1 MKRSY
6 SYQYTK
12 VANEAKRANT
22 RLRAIEKA
30 NLTRT
35 SAYENVRRMGFDD
48 SKHIAYTKNGEIKFR
63 TDVSKM
69 SESELKEHQRV
80 IEYFL
85 QSKSSKV
92 GEIKKRRQQAY
103 DKWKKEKERQG
114 QNIDMD
120 VNEFSEFWELSIIKK
135 LKDAYG
141 SEEVEYMVL
150 TYGESTVIETI
161 QEMEKEG
168 LNPYNMSIQE
178 IHNRMENFNKHKKKE
193 EQNTLNLKMLQMREA
208 LKSHKS
214 T

>member
-30 NLTRT
+30 NLTNT
-35 SAYENVRRMGFDD
+35 SAYKNVRRMGFDG

-69 SESELKEHQRV
+69 TESELKEHKRV
-80 IEYFL
+80 IEDFL
-85 QSKSSKV
+85 QSKSSKA
-92 GEIKKRRQQAY
+92 GEIKKRRQEAY
-103 DKWKKEKERQG
+103 NKWKKEKERQG

-178 IHNRMENFNKHKKKE
+178 IHNRMENFNKYKKKG
-193 EQNTLNLKMLQMREA
+193 
-208 LKSHKS
+208 
-214 T
+214 

>member
-35 SAYENVRRMGFDD
+35 SAYENVRRMVFDD

-80 IEYFL
+80 IEDFL
-85 QSKSSKV
+85 QSKSSKA
-92 GEIKKRRQQAY
+92 GEIKKRRQKAY
-103 DKWKKEKERQG
+103 DKWMKEKERQG

-120 VNEFSEFWELSIIKK
+120 VNEFSEFWELSNIKK

-168 LNPYNMSIQE
+168 LNLYNMSIQE
-178 IHNRMENFNKHKKKE
+178 IHNRMENFNKYKKKG
-193 EQNTLNLKMLQMREA
+193 
-208 LKSHKS
+208 
-214 T
+214 

>member
-6 SYQYTK
+6 NYNYTK
-12 VANEAKRANT
+12 VASEAKRANT

-30 NLTRT
+30 NLTKT

-69 SESELKEHQRV
+69 SESELKEHKRV
-80 IEYFL
+80 IEDFL

-120 VNEFSEFWELSIIKK
+120 VNEFSEFWDLSIIKK

-141 SEEVEYMVL
+141 SEEVEYMVI
-150 TYGESTVIETI
+150 TYDESTVIETI

-178 IHNRMENFNKHKKKE
+178 IHNRMENFNKYKKKG
-193 EQNTLNLKMLQMREA
+193 
-208 LKSHKS
+208 
-214 T
+214 

>member
-1 MKRSY
+1 MKMSY
-6 SYQYTK
+6 SYQYAK
-12 VANEAKRANT
+12 VSSEAKRANT
-22 RLRAIEKA
+22 RLRALEKA
-30 NLTRT
+30 NLTKT

-80 IEYFL
+80 IEDFL
-85 QSKSSKV
+85 QSKSSKA
-92 GEIKKRRQQAY
+92 GEIKKRRQKAY

-161 QEMEKEG
+161 EEMEKEG

-178 IHNRMENFNKHKKKE
+178 INNRMENFNKYKKKG
-193 EQNTLNLKMLQMREA
+193 
-208 LKSHKS
+208 
-214 T
+214 

>member
-1 MKRSY
+1 MKRGY

-30 NLTRT
+30 NLTKT

-80 IEYFL
+80 IEDFL

-92 GEIKKRRQQAY
+92 GEIKKRRQKAY

-135 LKDAYG
+135 LKEAYG

-161 QEMEKEG
+161 TEMEKEG
-168 LNPYNMSIQE
+168 LNPYNMSIGE
-178 IHNRMENFNKHKKKE
+178 IHNRMENFNKHKKKG
-193 EQNTLNLKMLQMREA
+193 
-208 LKSHKS
+208 
-214 T
+214 

>member
-80 IEYFL
+80 IEDFL

-120 VNEFSEFWELSIIKK
+120 VDEFSEFWELSIIKK
-135 LKDAYG
+135 LKNAYG
-141 SEEVEYMVL
+141 SEEVEYMVI

-168 LNPYNMSIQE
+168 LNPYNMSIEE
-178 IHNRMENFNKHKKKE
+178 IHNRMENFNKYKKKG
-193 EQNTLNLKMLQMREA
+193 
-208 LKSHKS
+208 
-214 T
+214 

>member
-30 NLTRT
+30 NLTKT

-80 IEYFL
+80 IEDFL

-135 LKDAYG
+135 LKEAYG
-141 SEEVEYMVL
+141 SEEVEYMVI

-168 LNPYNMSIQE
+168 LNPYNMSLEE
-178 IHNRMENFNKHKKKE
+178 IHNRMENFNKYKKKG
-193 EQNTLNLKMLQMREA
+193 
-208 LKSHKS
+208 
-214 T
+214 

>member
-1 MKRSY
+1 MKRNY

-30 NLTRT
+30 NLTNT

-48 SKHIAYTKNGEIKFR
+48 SKHIAYTKKGEIKFR

-80 IEYFL
+80 IEDFL

-114 QNIDMD
+114 QTIDMD

-135 LKDAYG
+135 LKNAYG

-161 QEMEKEG
+161 TEMEKEG

-178 IHNRMENFNKHKKKE
+178 LENRMENFNNHKKKG
-193 EQNTLNLKMLQMREA
+193 
-208 LKSHKS
+208 
-214 T
+214 

>member
-6 SYQYTK
+6 NYNYTK
-12 VANEAKRANT
+12 VASEAKRANT

-30 NLTRT
+30 NLTNT

-80 IEYFL
+80 IEDFL

-135 LKDAYG
+135 LKNAYG
-141 SEEVEYMVL
+141 SEEVEYMVR

-161 QEMEKEG
+161 TEMEKEG
-168 LNPYNMSIQE
+168 LNPYNMSIEE
-178 IHNRMENFNKHKKKE
+178 IHNRMENFNKYKKKG
-193 EQNTLNLKMLQMREA
+193 
-208 LKSHKS
+208 
-214 T
+214 

>member
-6 SYQYTK
+6 NYNYTK
-12 VANEAKRANT
+12 VASEAKRANT

-30 NLTRT
+30 NLTNT
-35 SAYENVRRMGFDD
+35 SAYENVRRMGFDG
-48 SKHIAYTKNGEIKFR
+48 SKHIAYTKKGEIKFR

-80 IEYFL
+80 IEDFL

-141 SEEVEYMVL
+141 SEEVEYMVI

-161 QEMEKEG
+161 TEMEKEG
-168 LNPYNMSIQE
+168 LNPYNMTLDE
-178 IHNRMENFNKHKKKE
+178 IHNRMENFNKYKKKG
-193 EQNTLNLKMLQMREA
+193 
-208 LKSHKS
+208 
-214 T
+214 

>member
-1 MKRSY
+1 MRKGY

-22 RLRAIEKA
+22 RLRSLEKA
-30 NLTRT
+30 NLTKT

-69 SESELKEHQRV
+69 SETELKEHQRI
-80 IEYFL
+80 IEDFL

-92 GEIKKRRQQAY
+92 GEIKKRRQKAY

-141 SEEVEYMVL
+141 SVEVEVMVL
-150 TYGESTVIETI
+150 SYGESTVNETI

-168 LNPYNMSIQE
+168 LNPYNTTIQE
-178 IHNRMENFNKHKKKE
+178 LHNRMENFNKHKKKG
-193 EQNTLNLKMLQMREA
+193 
-208 LKSHKS
+208 
-214 T
+214 

>member
-1 MKRSY
+1 MARRY

-30 NLTRT
+30 NLTKT
-35 SAYENVRRMGFDD
+35 SAYEYVRRLGFDD
-48 SKHIAYTKNGEIKFR
+48 SKNIAYTKKGEIKFR

-69 SESELKEHQRV
+69 SETELKEHQRV
-80 IEYFL
+80 IEDFL
-85 QSKSSKV
+85 QSKSSKA
-92 GEIKKRRQQAY
+92 GEIKKRRQRAY
-103 DKWKKEKERQG
+103 EKWKKEKERQG

-120 VNEFSEFWELSIIKK
+120 VNEFSEFWELSVIKK
-135 LKDAYG
+135 LKNAYG
-141 SEEVEYMVL
+141 SVEVEVMVL

-178 IHNRMENFNKHKKKE
+178 LHNRMENFNKHKK
-193 EQNTLNLKMLQMREA
+193 RG
-208 LKSHKS
+208 
-214 T
+214 

>member
-1 MKRSY
+1 MKKSY

-12 VANEAKRANT
+12 VASEAKRANT

-30 NLTRT
+30 NLTKT

-48 SKHIAYTKNGEIKFR
+48 SKHIAYTKKGEIKFR

-80 IEYFL
+80 IEDFL

-92 GEIKKRRQQAY
+92 GEIKKRRQKAY

-135 LKDAYG
+135 LKNAYG
-141 SEEVEYMVL
+141 SEEVEYMVI

-161 QEMEKEG
+161 TEMEKEG
-168 LNPYNMSIQE
+168 LNPYNMSLDE
-178 IHNRMENFNKHKKKE
+178 IHNRMENFNKYKKKG
-193 EQNTLNLKMLQMREA
+193 
-208 LKSHKS
+208 
-214 T
+214 

>member
-30 NLTRT
+30 NFTNT
-35 SAYENVRRMGFDD
+35 SAYENVRRMVFDD
-48 SKHIAYTKNGEIKFR
+48 SKNISYTKKGEIKFR

-69 SESELKEHQRV
+69 SESELKDHQRV
-80 IEYFL
+80 IEDFL
-85 QSKSSKV
+85 QSKSSKA

-103 DKWKKEKERQG
+103 NKWKKEKERQG

-161 QEMEKEG
+161 TEMEKEG

-178 IHNRMENFNKHKKKE
+178 IHNRMENFNKYKKKG
-193 EQNTLNLKMLQMREA
+193 
-208 LKSHKS
+208 
-214 T
+214 

>member
-12 VANEAKRANT
+12 VASEAKRANT

-30 NLTRT
+30 NLTNT

-48 SKHIAYTKNGEIKFR
+48 SKHIAYTKKGEIKFR

-80 IEYFL
+80 IEDFL

-120 VNEFSEFWELSIIKK
+120 VDEFSEFWELSNIKK
-135 LKDAYG
+135 LKDNLG
-141 SEEVEYMVL
+141 SDEVELLV
-150 TYGESTVIETI
+150 TEYGEKSVMETLEELEKMGIDIYSLSSQSIRTKIED
-161 QEMEKEG
+161 
-168 LNPYNMSIQE
+168 
-178 IHNRMENFNKHKKKE
+178 FNNNKKKG
-193 EQNTLNLKMLQMREA
+193 
-208 LKSHKS
+208 
-214 T
+214 

>member
-12 VANEAKRANT
+12 VASEVKRANT

-30 NLTRT
+30 NLTKT

-69 SESELKEHQRV
+69 TESELKEHQRV
-80 IEYFL
+80 IEDFL
-85 QSKSSKV
+85 QSKTSKV

-114 QNIDMD
+114 QNIDTD
-120 VNEFSEFWELSIIKK
+120 VDEFSEFWELSNIKK
-135 LKDAYG
+135 LKDSLG
-141 SEEVEYMVL
+141 SDEVELLVSE
-150 TYGESTVIETI
+150 YGEKNVMETL
-161 QEMEKEG
+161 EELEKMG
-168 LNPYNMSIQE
+168 IDIYSISPQS
-178 IHNRMENFNKHKKKE
+178 IRTNIENFDKHKKKG
-193 EQNTLNLKMLQMREA
+193 
-208 LKSHKS
+208 
-214 T
+214 

>member
-30 NLTRT
+30 NLTKT

-48 SKHIAYTKNGEIKFR
+48 SKHIAYTKKGEIKFR

-80 IEYFL
+80 IEDFL

-135 LKDAYG
+135 LKEAYG
-141 SEEVEYMVL
+141 SEEVEYMVI

-168 LNPYNMSIQE
+168 LNPYNMSLDE
-178 IHNRMENFNKHKKKE
+178 IHNRMENFNKYKKKG
-193 EQNTLNLKMLQMREA
+193 
-208 LKSHKS
+208 
-214 T
+214 

>member
-30 NLTRT
+30 NLTKT

-48 SKHIAYTKNGEIKFR
+48 SNHIAYTKNGEIKFR

-80 IEYFL
+80 IEDFL

-92 GEIKKRRQQAY
+92 GEIKKRRQKAY

-135 LKDAYG
+135 LKNAYG
-141 SEEVEYMVL
+141 SEEVEYMII
-150 TYGESTVIETI
+150 TYGESTVMETI
-161 QEMEKEG
+161 TEMEKEG
-168 LNPYNMSIQE
+168 LNPYNMSIEE
-178 IHNRMENFNKHKKKE
+178 IHNRMENFNKYKKKG
-193 EQNTLNLKMLQMREA
+193 
-208 LKSHKS
+208 
-214 T
+214 

>member
-1 MKRSY
+1 MRRGY

-30 NLTRT
+30 NLTKT
-35 SAYENVRRMGFDD
+35 SAYENVYRMGFDG
-48 SKHIAYTKNGEIKFR
+48 SNYIAYTKKGEIKFR

-80 IEYFL
+80 IEDFL

-92 GEIKKRRQQAY
+92 GEIKKRRQKAY

-135 LKDAYG
+135 LKEAYG
-141 SEEVEYMVL
+141 SEEVEHMVL
-150 TYGESTVIETI
+150 TYGESNVIETI

-178 IHNRMENFNKHKKKE
+178 VHRMENFNKHKKKG
-193 EQNTLNLKMLQMREA
+193 
-208 LKSHKS
+208 
-214 T
+214 

>member
-6 SYQYTK
+6 NYNYTK

-30 NLTRT
+30 NLTNT

-80 IEYFL
+80 IEDFL

-141 SEEVEYMVL
+141 SEEVEYMII

-168 LNPYNMSIQE
+168 LNPYNMTIQE
-178 IHNRMENFNKHKKKE
+178 IHNRMENFNKYKKKG
-193 EQNTLNLKMLQMREA
+193 
-208 LKSHKS
+208 
-214 T
+214 

>member
-1 MKRSY
+1 MRRSY
-6 SYQYTK
+6 SFQYTK

-30 NLTRT
+30 KLTKT
-35 SAYENVRRMGFDD
+35 SAYENVQRLGFDD
-48 SKHIAYTKNGEIKFR
+48 SKNIAYTKKGEIKFR

-80 IEYFL
+80 IEDFL
-85 QSKSSKV
+85 QSKSSKA
-92 GEIKKRRQQAY
+92 GEIKKRRQRAY

-114 QNIDMD
+114 QKVDID

-141 SEEVEYMVL
+141 STEVEFMVL

-168 LNPYNMSIQE
+168 LNPYNMSIQDL
-178 IHNRMENFNKHKKKE
+178 HNRMENFNKHKK
-193 EQNTLNLKMLQMREA
+193 RG
-208 LKSHKS
+208 
-214 T
+214 

>member
-12 VANEAKRANT
+12 VASEAKRANT

-30 NLTRT
+30 NLTNT

-48 SKHIAYTKNGEIKFR
+48 SKYISYTKKGEIKFR

-69 SESELKEHQRV
+69 SESELKEHQQI
-80 IEYFL
+80 IEDFL

-92 GEIKKRRQQAY
+92 GEIKKRRQKAY

-114 QNIDMD
+114 QKIDMD

-141 SEEVEYMVL
+141 SVEVEVMVL

-178 IHNRMENFNKHKKKE
+178 IHNRMENFNKHKK
-193 EQNTLNLKMLQMREA
+193 RG
-208 LKSHKS
+208 
-214 T
+214 

>member
-6 SYQYTK
+6 SYNYTK
-12 VANEAKRANT
+12 VASEAKRANT

-30 NLTRT
+30 NLTKT

-48 SKHIAYTKNGEIKFR
+48 SKHIAYTKKGEIKFR

-80 IEYFL
+80 IEDFL

-103 DKWKKEKERQG
+103 NKWKTEKERQG

-120 VNEFSEFWELSIIKK
+120 VDEFSEFWELSIIKK

-168 LNPYNMSIQE
+168 LNPYNMSLDE
-178 IHNRMENFNKHKKKE
+178 IHNRMENFNKYKKKG
-193 EQNTLNLKMLQMREA
+193 
-208 LKSHKS
+208 
-214 T
+214 

>member
-1 MKRSY
+1 MKMSY
-6 SYQYTK
+6 SYQYAK
-12 VANEAKRANT
+12 VASEAKRANT
-22 RLRAIEKA
+22 RLRALEKA
-30 NLTRT
+30 NLTKT

-48 SKHIAYTKNGEIKFR
+48 SKHIAYTKKGEIKFR

-69 SESELKEHQRV
+69 SETELKEHQRV
-80 IEYFL
+80 IKDFL
-85 QSKSSKV
+85 QSKSSKA
-92 GEIKKRRQQAY
+92 GEIKKRRQKAY

-168 LNPYNMSIQE
+168 LNPYNMSIEE
-178 IHNRMENFNKHKKKE
+178 IHNRMENFNKYKKKG
-193 EQNTLNLKMLQMREA
+193 
-208 LKSHKS
+208 
-214 T
+214 

>member
-1 MKRSY
+1 MKRSH

-30 NLTRT
+30 NLTNT

-69 SESELKEHQRV
+69 TESELKEHQRV
-80 IEYFL
+80 IEDFL

-103 DKWKKEKERQG
+103 NKWKKEKERQG
-114 QNIDMD
+114 QNVDMD

-150 TYGESTVIETI
+150 TYGESVVIETI

-178 IHNRMENFNKHKKKE
+178 IHNRMENFNKYKKKG
-193 EQNTLNLKMLQMREA
+193 
-208 LKSHKS
+208 
-214 T
+214 

>member
-30 NLTRT
+30 NLTKT
-35 SAYENVRRMGFDD
+35 SAYENVRRMGFDG

-69 SESELKEHQRV
+69 TESELKEHQRV
-80 IEYFL
+80 IEDFL
-85 QSKSSKV
+85 LSKSSKV
-92 GEIKKRRQQAY
+92 GEIKKRRQKAY

-135 LKDAYG
+135 LKNAYG
-141 SEEVEYMVL
+141 SEEVEYMVI

-178 IHNRMENFNKHKKKE
+178 LENRMENFNKHKKKG
-193 EQNTLNLKMLQMREA
+193 
-208 LKSHKS
+208 
-214 T
+214 

>member
-12 VANEAKRANT
+12 VASEAKRANT

-30 NLTRT
+30 NLTKT

-48 SKHIAYTKNGEIKFR
+48 SKHIAYTKKGEIKFR

-80 IEYFL
+80 IEDFL

-92 GEIKKRRQQAY
+92 GEIKKRRQKAY

-135 LKDAYG
+135 LKEAYG
-141 SEEVEYMVL
+141 SEEVEYMVI

-178 IHNRMENFNKHKKKE
+178 IHNRMENFNKYKKKG
-193 EQNTLNLKMLQMREA
+193 
-208 LKSHKS
+208 
-214 T
+214 